1 MPYYSCLSFS
11 RISAL
16 FPIRTLLD
24 PIHPFTRDRKC
35 SDPKVS
41 TFESEPK
48 SVRIADPKVYGY
60 AWSRVNARP
69 IRTHIYPDSF
79 GSDPVYTGSKY
90 AQKCPF
96 RVRKFVVK
104 RLLSKLFHTIS
115 HHPCNR
121 GRRRQLRGIGLAIRC
136 RLNANSTS

>member
-1 MPYYSCLSFS
+1 MNPFVISIFFMLFSFDTAWQKSGGGQCPPGPPGFDATELIPYYSCLSFS
-11 RISAL
+11 RILAS

-79 GSDPVYTGSKY
+79 GSDQ
-90 AQKCPF
+90 A
-96 RVRKFVVK
+96 
-104 RLLSKLFHTIS
+104 
-115 HHPCNR
+115 
-121 GRRRQLRGIGLAIRC
+121 RRQLNWNGGAWI
-136 RLNANSTS
+136 ANI